1 LSPLEKFYHWE
12 KTTPEKI
19 FLHQPVHGEWHDY
32 SFQKAGEQIRRMASA
47 LISHNLPPASNIA
60 ILSKN
65 CAHWIM
71 ADLAIWMAGHVS
83 VPLYPNLTSASIRQI
98 LDHSET
104 KLIFVGKLD
113 DYNSQKQGIPPSVGK
128 ISFSLYGISDG
139 NSWDD
144 LLNQHKPV
152 EPNIDRDPDELV
164 TIMYT
169 SGTTGVPK
177 GVMFNFRQLAWTA
190 DAAVKSLQEHFGFP
204 FHARLFS
211 YLPLSHIA
219 ERMIT
224 ELTGMTIGAH
234 ITFADSLETFGRNLA
249 DTQPYLFF
257 GVPRI
262 YSKFQEKIL
271 EKVSQKK
278 LNLFLKIP
286 ILRSYIKNKIKKN
299 IGLSQAPIIGVGAA
313 PVPPVLVKWYG
324 SLGITV
330 RDIYGMTETC
340 GFCTFNVGEVKVGSV
355 GQPWAG
361 VEVKLSDTGEILTR
375 HPGCMMGY
383 FKEPAMSDEILDES
397 GFVKTGDVGE
407 FDSKK
412 FLTITGRIKDIFKTD
427 KGKYVAPAPIEMRL
441 LTNNDID
448 QVCVVGMGI
457 PQPIAL
463 IILSISGKKK
473 SKEDLRASIEKSL
486 SEANQSLEGYEQLE
500 TAVILKN
507 DWSIEN
513 GLLTPTL
520 KVKRNEVEKLF
531 LPHYPKWYADK
542 SLVAWE

>member
-19 FLHQPVHGEWHDY
+19 FLHQPVQGQWRDY
-32 SFQKAGEQIRRMASA
+32 SFQKTGDEIRRMASA
-47 LISHNLPPASNIA
+47 LRSSNLPAGSNIA

-83 VPLYPNLTSASIRQI
+83 VPLYPNLTALSIGQI
-98 LDHSET
+98 LEHSEA

-113 DYNSQKQGIPPSVGK
+113 DYSVQKKGIPPSLRR

-139 NSWDD
+139 ESWDE
-144 LLNQHKPV
+144 LINQNKPISTD
-152 EPNIDRDPDELV
+152 IDRDPDELV

-177 GVMFNFRQLAWTA
+177 GVMFNFRQLSWTA
-190 DAAVKSLQEHFGFP
+190 DAAVRSLQEHLGFP

-224 ELTGMTIGAH
+224 ELTGITVGAH
-234 ITFADSLETFGRNLA
+234 VTFAESIETFGRNLA
-249 DTQPYLFF
+249 ETQPYLFF

-271 EKVSQKK
+271 EKIPQHK
-278 LNLFLKIP
+278 LDICLKIP
-286 ILRSYIKNKIKKN
+286 ILGSYIRNKIKEN
-299 IGLSQAPIIGVGAA
+299 IGLSRARIIGVGAA
-313 PVPPVLVKWYG
+313 PVPPDLVKWYS

-340 GFCTFNVGEVKVGSV
+340 GFCTFNLADVKMGSV
-355 GQPWAG
+355 GQPWPG
-361 VEVKLSDTGEILTR
+361 VDVVVSKSGEILTR
-375 HPGCMMGY
+375 HPGSMMGY
-383 FKEPAMSDEILDES
+383 FKEATMTADIFDQS
-397 GFVKTGDVGE
+397 GFVRTGDVGE
-407 FDSKK
+407 FDEKR

-427 KGKYVAPAPIEMRL
+427 KGKYVAPGPIEMQL
-441 LTNNDID
+441 LANSDID

-463 IILSISGKKK
+463 LIISIAGKKK
-473 SKEDLRASIEKSL
+473 SKEDLQASVEATL
-486 SEANQSLEGYEQLE
+486 SDANRSLETHEQLE
-500 TAVILKN
+500 TAVILKH
-507 DWSIEN
+507 DWSTEN

-520 KVKRNEVEKLF
+520 KVKRKEVEKLF
-531 LPHYPKWYADK
+531 LPHYLKWYAEKD
-542 SLVAWE
+542 LVVWE